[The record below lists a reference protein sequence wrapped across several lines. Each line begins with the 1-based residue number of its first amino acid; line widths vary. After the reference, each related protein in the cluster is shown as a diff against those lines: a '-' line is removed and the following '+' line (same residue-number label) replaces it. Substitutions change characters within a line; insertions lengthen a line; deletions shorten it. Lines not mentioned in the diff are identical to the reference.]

1 MKERYGGAIGMTTVE
16 TKAQSVKR
24 ASGIL
29 YNTTTAKKNALL
41 KAIALRLERETG
53 AICRIN
59 RKDLATAE
67 KAGISKVLL
76 DRLTLDEK
84 RITQLIAGI
93 KDVIALP
100 DPVCQVLE
108 RTRRPNGLMIEK
120 VRVPLGAVG
129 IIYEARPNVTV
140 DASVLCLKA
149 GNAVLLRGGSEA
161 IHTNKKL
168 VQIIKKA
175 LKSVG
180 LPTGCVEFIDTTDRK
195 AVAEML
201 KQDSY
206 LDIIIPRGSQQ
217 LIKYIRE
224 NSSVPVIAHGEGNCH
239 VFVDSSADLKQAEE
253 IVVNAKVQRPSVC
266 NAAEKLLVHE
276 KIAKTFLPQIAG
288 RLKRANVELRGDKTS
303 RSIVKEIVP
312 ATEDD
317 WYREYLDLI
326 MGIKVVKN
334 LDDAIAHINYYGSH
348 HSDAIVTGSK
358 SNGEKF
364 LRRVDSAAV
373 YVNAS
378 TRFTD
383 GFEFG
388 LGAEIGISTQKLHA
402 RGPMG
407 LAELTSTKFVVHG
420 DGQIRK

>member
-1 MKERYGGAIGMTTVE
+1 MERLNSGTVKITTVE

-24 ASGIL
+24 ASGVL
-29 YNTTTAKKNALL
+29 YNATTAKKNALL
-41 KAIALRLERETG
+41 KAIGAQLEREVD

-59 RKDLATAE
+59 QKDLTAAK
-67 KAGISKVLL
+67 KAGISNVLL
-76 DRLTLDEK
+76 DRLTLNEK
-84 RITQLIAGI
+84 RIAQMITGV
-93 KDVIALP
+93 KDVIALS
-100 DPVCQVLE
+100 DPVGEILE
-108 RTRRPNGLMIEK
+108 RTKRPNGLVIEK
-120 VRVPLGAVG
+120 IRVPLGAVG

-140 DASVLCLKA
+140 DAAALCLKA

-168 VQIIKKA
+168 VGIIKIA
-175 LKSVG
+175 LKNVG

-201 KQDSY
+201 KQDRY

-217 LIKYIRE
+217 LIKYIQE

-239 VFVDSSADLKQAEE
+239 VFIDSSADLKKAEE

-276 KIAKTFLPQIAG
+276 KIAKTFLPRVAEKL
-288 RLKRANVELRGDKTS
+288 RKAKVEMRGDKHTCA
-303 RSIVKEIVP
+303 ILHDVIP
-312 ATEDD
+312 ASEDD

-326 MGIKVVKN
+326 IGIKIVK
-334 LDDAIAHINYYGSH
+334 DIDEAIKHVNHYGSH
-348 HSDAIVTGSK
+348 HSDAIVTGNK

-364 LRRVDSAAV
+364 LREVDSAAV

-420 DGQIRK
+420 SGQIRK